1 MEKQNT
7 SMFLVVSLNLCPL
20 FTRMFAHLLQCVTD
34 LLVTNWPE
42 FLGVT
47 LRKLQWVGKSLTR
60 LTGSIRYGWHLEGVS
75 LSLIVSRENGPRQ
88 TGPAQIR
95 RGSVSLNQVS
105 LSQMSSCQVDSR
117 SAGPGQFALS

>member
-34 LLVTNWPE
+34 LLVTHWPE

-47 LRKLQWVGKSLTR
+47 LRKLQWVGRSLTR

-75 LSLIVSRENGPRQ
+75 LSLVVSRVHGPRQ
-88 TGPAQIR
+88 RGLARIR
-95 RGSVSLNQVS
+95 RGRFSPDQVR
-105 LSQMSSCQVDSR
+105 SR
-117 SAGPGQFALS
+117 RM